1 MQYDS
6 QQALL
11 IIDFMQS
18 IQPIFRVLMVLFF
31 GAAMV
36 LDAAAIQGRNSEER
50 WPDICRRAA
59 RSFFISALILSSSHL
74 VLLVASPSGSFL
86 NLALSGLACFI
97 ALIVVLI
104 DRGSAQLRPLG
115 FLTSAIVWALNVIAP
130 FLDGS
135 SASQIHSLP
144 GLSLFHIVTALTG
157 EALCMVAFSASL
169 LYIWDYRRLKSHVL
183 ERRSF
188 MPSLQTLDTVI
199 GRVSLVG
206 FLLIST
212 SLASGVLLIL
222 DPELRSH
229 LSVLK
234 ILWAFAVWGWYLLAL
249 VGRGFWGWTGRRGA
263 HLSIWGSV
271 LLGLTLFGTIW
282 NLTGRGQ
289 S

>member
-11 IIDFMQS
+11 IIDFMQTM
-18 IQPIFRVLMVLFF
+18 QPVFRVLMVLFF
-31 GAAMV
+31 GAAMI
-36 LDAAAIQGRNSEER
+36 LDAAAIQGRNSEKR
-50 WPDICRRAA
+50 WPELCRRAA
-59 RSFFISALILSSSHL
+59 RSFFI
-74 VLLVASPSGSFL
+74 ASPSGSIL
-86 NLALSGLACFI
+86 NLAISGLACFM

-104 DRGSAQLRPLG
+104 DRDKAQLRPLG

-130 FLDGS
+130 FLEGS

-188 MPSLQTLDTVI
+188 MPSLQTLDNVV
-199 GRVSLVG
+199 GRVSLIG

-222 DPELRSH
+222 NPELRSH
-229 LSVLK
+229 LSMLK

-289 S
+289 P

>member
-1 MQYDS
+1 MQQDP

-11 IIDFMQS
+11 ILDFMQGV
-18 IQPIFRVLMVLFF
+18 QPVFRVLLVVFF
-31 GAAMV
+31 GIAML
-36 LDAAAIQGRNSEER
+36 LDAAAIQGRNSEQR

-59 RSFFISALILSSSHL
+59 RSFFISALIVSSSHL
-74 VLLVASPSGSFL
+74 ILLIASPSGSIL
-86 NLALSGLACFI
+86 NIAISGLACFI

-104 DRGSAQLRPLG
+104 DRDKAQLRPLG

-130 FLDGS
+130 FLDS
-135 SASQIHSLP
+135 SSSTQFHTLP

-169 LYIWDYRRLKSHVL
+169 LYIWDYRQLKSHVL

-188 MPSLQTLDTVI
+188 MPSLQTLDAVV
-199 GRVSLVG
+199 GKVSLVG

-222 DPELRSH
+222 DPQLRKH

-234 ILWAFAVWGWYLLAL
+234 IFWAFAVWAWYLLAL
-249 VGRGFWGWTGRRGA
+249 VGRGYWGWTGKRGA

-271 LLGLTLFGTIW
+271 LLGLTLFGTVW

-289 S
+289 P

>member
-1 MQYDS
+1 MQYDP
-6 QQALL
+6 QRALL

-18 IQPIFRVLMVLFF
+18 IQPIFGVLMVWFF
-31 GAAMV
+31 GAAML
-36 LDAAAIQGRNSEER
+36 LDAAAIHGRNSDQR
-50 WPDICRRAA
+50 WPEICRRAA

-74 VLLVASPSGSFL
+74 ILLVASPSSSIL
-86 NLALSGLACFI
+86 NLAISGLACFI

-104 DRGSAQLRPLG
+104 DREKSQLRPLG

-130 FLDGS
+130 FLEGS

-169 LYIWDYRRLKSHVL
+169 LYIWDYRRLDAV
-183 ERRSF
+183 
-188 MPSLQTLDTVI
+188 V
-199 GRVSLVG
+199 GRVSLIG

-212 SLASGVLLIL
+212 SLASGVLLIM

-249 VGRGFWGWTGRRGA
+249 VGRGYWGWTGRRGA
-263 HLSIWGSV
+263 YLSIWGSV

-289 S
+289 P

>member
-1 MQYDS
+1 MQYDP

-11 IIDFMQS
+11 ILEFMQR
-18 IQPIFRVLMVLFF
+18 IQPIFRVIIVLFF
-31 GAAMV
+31 GVAML
-36 LDAAAIQGRNSEER
+36 LDAAAIQGRNSEQR
-50 WPDICRRAA
+50 WPEICRRAA

-74 VLLVASPSGSFL
+74 ILLVASPTGSIL
-86 NLALSGLACFI
+86 NIALSGLACFI

-104 DRGSAQLRPLG
+104 DREKTQLRPLG

-130 FLDGS
+130 FLDTAS
-135 SASQIHSLP
+135 STQIHTLP

-169 LYIWDYRRLKSHVL
+169 LYIWDYRQLKSHVL

-188 MPSLQTLDTVI
+188 MPSLQTLDLVV

-229 LSVLK
+229 LSVMK
-234 ILWAFAVWGWYLLAL
+234 IFWAFAVWGWYLLAL
-249 VGRGFWGWTGRRGA
+249 VGRGYWGWTGRRGA

-282 NLTGRGQ
+282 NLSGRGQ
-289 S
+289 P